1 MVTVKELLVEEE
13 ATIDAIHQLK
23 EQISV
28 AEMEKEELEFNL
40 WTQTNFSKEGLSNA
54 DQRKAFVK
62 FHMSLKNKELASLKN
77 DLLFSENHL
86 KMIKQKERFILEF
99 GVDVLE

>member
-1 MVTVKELLVEEE
+1 
-13 ATIDAIHQLK
+13 
-23 EQISV
+23 
-28 AEMEKEELEFNL
+28 
-40 WTQTNFSKEGLSNA
+40 
-54 DQRKAFVK
+54 
-62 FHMSLKNKELASLKN
+62 MSLKNKELASLKN

>member
-40 WTQTNFSKEGLSNA
+40 WTQTNFSKEGLSKVPKICSKVVLPA
-54 DQRKAFVK
+54 P
-62 FHMSLKNKELASLKN
+62 ELPTIETISP
-77 DLLFSENHL
+77 
-86 KMIKQKERFILEF
+86 LET
-99 GVDVLE
+99 DVLMPLRICTPG